1 MNFSPAFNSLSEYN
15 GGMELSHIRG
25 FVAAAEELHFGRAA
39 RRLYITQPSLSKR
52 VAKLEEELGV
62 KLFHRTR
69 REVRLTEA
77 GEVFLGGARLV
88 LEDARRATEE
98 ARKAARG
105 ELGSL
110 EVGFFSPA
118 IYGILPEILRSYH
131 ERFPAVRVTLH
142 EWTSTVQLERLR
154 EGKIELGFMRAP
166 VEEEGFLT
174 EHVFVEPVVVALP
187 EDHPQASREVVSAEE
202 LADDPFIMVPRHKEP
217 NSFDRYVSICQ
228 RAGFSPRITH
238 QGVFEI
244 HAIVGLVATGMGVA
258 LVPGSIRNLKRPGLV
273 YRPLKD
279 PEARIGTAVVRRS
292 AHPSPVLRTFLDT
305 LQGAVD

>member
-1 MNFSPAFNSLSEYN
+1 
-15 GGMELSHIRG
+15 MELSHIRY

-39 RRLYITQPSLSKR
+39 KRLHITQPSLSKR

-69 REVRLTEA
+69 REVWLTEA
-77 GEVFLGGARLV
+77 GDAFLEGARLV
-88 LEDARRATEE
+88 LEDAQRATEE

-105 ELGSL
+105 ELGKL

-118 IYGILPEILRSYH
+118 IYGILPEILKSYH

-154 EGKIELGFMRAP
+154 EAKIEIGFMRAP

-174 EHVFVEPVVVALP
+174 EHVFLEPIVAALP
-187 EDHPQASREVVSAEE
+187 EDHPQARREVVPPEE

-228 RAGFSPRITH
+228 RAGFSPKIT
-238 QGVFEI
+238 QEVFEI

-258 LVPGSIRNLKRPGLV
+258 FVPGSIRNFKRPGLV
-273 YRPLKD
+273 YRPLED
-279 PEARIGTAVVRRS
+279 PEAHIGTAVVRRS
-292 AHPSPVLRTFLDT
+292 ARPSPVLRTFLDT
-305 LQGAVD
+305 LQRAVG

>member
-1 MNFSPAFNSLSEYN
+1 
-15 GGMELSHIRG
+15 MELSHIRY

-39 RRLYITQPSLSKR
+39 KRLHITQPSLSKR

-69 REVRLTEA
+69 REVWLTEA
-77 GEVFLGGARLV
+77 GDAFLKGARLV
-88 LEDARRATEE
+88 LEDAQRAKEE

-105 ELGSL
+105 ELGKL

-118 IYGILPEILRSYH
+118 IYGILPEILKSYH

-142 EWTSTVQLERLR
+142 EWTSVVQLERLR
-154 EGKIELGFMRAP
+154 EAKIEIGFMRAP

-174 EHVFVEPVVVALP
+174 EHVFLEPIVAALP
-187 EDHPQASREVVSAEE
+187 EDHPQARREVVPPEE

-228 RAGFSPRITH
+228 RAGFSPKIT
-238 QGVFEI
+238 QEVFEI
-244 HAIVGLVATGMGVA
+244 HVIVGLVATGMGVA
-258 LVPGSIRNLKRPGLV
+258 FVPGSIRNLKRPGLV
-273 YRPLKD
+273 YRPLED
-279 PEARIGTAVVRRS
+279 PEAHIGTAVVRRS
-292 AHPSPVLRTFLDT
+292 ARPSPVLRTFLDT
-305 LQGAVD
+305 LQRAVGS

>member
-1 MNFSPAFNSLSEYN
+1 M
-15 GGMELSHIRG
+15 
-25 FVAAAEELHFGRAA
+25 
-39 RRLYITQPSLSKR
+39 SKR

-77 GEVFLGGARLV
+77 GDAFLEGARLA
-88 LEDARRATEE
+88 LEDAQRATEE
-98 ARKAARG
+98 ARKGARG
-105 ELGSL
+105 ELGRL

-118 IYGILPEILRSYH
+118 IYGILPKILKSYH

-142 EWTSTVQLERLR
+142 EWTSAAQLERLR
-154 EGKIELGFMRAP
+154 EGKIEIGFMRAP

-174 EHVFVEPVVVALP
+174 EHVFLEPIVVALP
-187 EDHPQASREVVSAEE
+187 EGHPQARREVVPPEE

-228 RAGFSPRITH
+228 RAGFSPKIT
-238 QGVFEI
+238 QDVFEI

-258 LVPGSIRNLKRPGLV
+258 FVPGSIRNLKRPGVV
-273 YRPLKD
+273 YRPLED
-279 PEARIGTAVVRRS
+279 PEAHIGSAIVRRS
-292 AHPSPVLRTFLDT
+292 AQPSPVLRTFLDT
-305 LQGAVD
+305 LQRAVG

>member
-1 MNFSPAFNSLSEYN
+1 
-15 GGMELSHIRG
+15 MELSHIRY

-39 RRLYITQPSLSKR
+39 KRLHITQPSLSKR

-69 REVRLTEA
+69 REVWLTEA
-77 GEVFLGGARLV
+77 GDAFLKGARLV
-88 LEDARRATEE
+88 LEDAQRATEE

-105 ELGSL
+105 ELGKL

-118 IYGILPEILRSYH
+118 IYGILPEILKSYH

-142 EWTSTVQLERLR
+142 EWTSVVQLERLR
-154 EGKIELGFMRAP
+154 EAKIEIGFMRAP

-174 EHVFVEPVVVALP
+174 EHVFLEPIVAALP
-187 EDHPQASREVVSAEE
+187 EDHPQARREVVPPEE

-228 RAGFSPRITH
+228 RAGFSPKIT
-238 QGVFEI
+238 QEVFEI
-244 HAIVGLVATGMGVA
+244 HVIVGLVATGMGVA
-258 LVPGSIRNLKRPGLV
+258 FVPGSIRNLKRPGLV
-273 YRPLKD
+273 YRPLED
-279 PEARIGTAVVRRS
+279 PEAHIGTAVVRRS
-292 AHPSPVLRTFLDT
+292 ARPSPVLRTFLDT
-305 LQGAVD
+305 LQRAVGS

>member
-1 MNFSPAFNSLSEYN
+1 
-15 GGMELSHIRG
+15 MELSHIRY

-39 RRLYITQPSLSKR
+39 KRLHITQPSLSKR

-77 GEVFLGGARLV
+77 GDAFLEGARLV
-88 LEDARRATEE
+88 LEDAQRATEE

-105 ELGSL
+105 ELGKL

-118 IYGILPEILRSYH
+118 IYGILPEILKSYH

-154 EGKIELGFMRAP
+154 EAKIEIGFMRAP

-174 EHVFVEPVVVALP
+174 EHVFLEPIVAALP
-187 EDHPQASREVVSAEE
+187 EDHPQARREVVPPEE

-228 RAGFSPRITH
+228 RAGFSPKIT
-238 QGVFEI
+238 QEVFEI

-258 LVPGSIRNLKRPGLV
+258 FVPGSIRNLKRPGLV
-273 YRPLKD
+273 YRPLED
-279 PEARIGTAVVRRS
+279 PEAHIGSAVVRRS
-292 AHPSPVLRTFLDT
+292 AQPSPVLRTFLDT
-305 LQGAVD
+305 LQRAVG